1 MIVGGVIAIASA
13 FLPRLIATGPGGEV
27 TYGGLAGAG
36 FGTIILAGL
45 SVMKGLQAARPDIV
59 RTQLGSPILTGIL
72 MLVLAA
78 IRYSSLQSNVGDL
91 QALPGVTATIGNG
104 FWIGVIGSSIVLLGG
119 SMIQS
124 ADRAG

>member
-27 TYGGLAGAG
+27 AYGGLAGAG

>member
-1 MIVGGVIAIASA
+1 
-13 FLPRLIATGPGGEV
+13 
-27 TYGGLAGAG
+27 
-36 FGTIILAGL
+36 
-45 SVMKGLQAARPDIV
+45 MKGLQAARPDIV